1 MRASLSRSPG
11 GDLIANPF
19 ESQDSSLL
27 TVLARADCLIVR
39 PPFAPAASKDDTV
52 EILPL
57 NGGSFS
63 L

>member
-1 MRASLSRSPG
+1 V
-11 GDLIANPF
+11 
-19 ESQDSSLL
+19 

-57 NGGSFS
+57 SGGSFS